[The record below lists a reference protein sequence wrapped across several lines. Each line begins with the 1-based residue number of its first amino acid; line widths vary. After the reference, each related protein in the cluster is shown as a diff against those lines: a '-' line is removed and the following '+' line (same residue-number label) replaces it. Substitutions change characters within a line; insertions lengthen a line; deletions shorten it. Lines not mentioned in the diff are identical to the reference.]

1 MPEERNQKIKA
12 DAGKPRLSLVPMQI
26 MRDIAVAREY
36 GLNKY
41 GSADSW
47 KEVDRERYVDAMLR
61 HAVAYAENSEGVDE
75 ESGLLHLAHL
85 ACNVAFLCEMDK
97 SIKDARD
104 FILNDEADV
113 IERTLSGIEAD
124 NVTADINSA
133 ARATSDWSLAPKRR
147 CGTCA
152 HLKKLG
158 HKSQKCTSCKFQ
170 SNWEE
175 SLVP

>member
-1 MPEERNQKIKA
+1 MPEERNQEIKA

-61 HAVAYAENSEGVDE
+61 HAVAYAENPEGVDE

-85 ACNVAFLCEMDK
+85 ACNVAFLCEKDK
-97 SIKDARD
+97 GIKDARA
-104 FILNDEADV
+104 FTLNGEVDV
-113 IERTLSGIEAD
+113 IERTLNGIEA
-124 NVTADINSA
+124 NKVTTDINSA
-133 ARATSDWSLAPKRR
+133 RESPKRR
-147 CGTCA
+147 CGNCA
-152 HLKKLG
+152 HLQKRG
-158 HKSQKCTSCKFQ
+158 HESQKCTSCEFQ

-175 SLVP
+175 SIVP

>member
-61 HAVAYAENSEGVDE
+61 HAVAYAENPEGVDE

-97 SIKDARD
+97 SIKDARA
-104 FILNDEADV
+104 FTLNDEVDV
-113 IERTLSGIEAD
+113 IERTPNGIEA
-124 NVTADINSA
+124 NKVTTDINSA
-133 ARATSDWSLAPKRR
+133 REAPKRR

-152 HLKKLG
+152 HLQKRG
-158 HKSQKCTSCKFQ
+158 YEGSKCTSCKFQ

-175 SLVP
+175 SIVP